1 MATHHIK
8 VAAGLVFGLGLA
20 AAPAF
25 AQSGAESGSQA
36 GGQYGSQAGGQ
47 YQGQAGG
54 QYQGQQGAQPGGQEG
69 FGARGQEGAGSGAGA
84 YGAYNRPATPNAES
98 VPQFWIADASLFI
111 GNAANA
117 AHTLS
122 VEEGL
127 DIQAPQV
134 LGDQASFLLAATN
147 RAISS
152 LVQLQQ
158 NAEQFEPTAVPAI
171 RMAVSQL
178 TAAKAMGGQAAQMA
192 NAGVLGPPF
201 TTNVRSAL
209 AHLAAAERELQTVGR
224 TYNAQHLTTA
234 SVCSASR
241 GAAALGVGISG
252 TGSRNKAKEGTQRS
266 GAPSGGTGNQGGAA
280 PSQQGGAAPQGTPE
294 K

>member
-1 MATHHIK
+1 M
-8 VAAGLVFGLGLA
+8 VA
-20 AAPAF
+20 
-25 AQSGAESGSQA
+25 
-36 GGQYGSQAGGQ
+36 
-47 YQGQAGG
+47 
-54 QYQGQQGAQPGGQEG
+54 
-69 FGARGQEGAGSGAGA
+69 
-84 YGAYNRPATPNAES
+84 N

-117 AHTLS
+117 AHVLS

-127 DIQAPQV
+127 DIQAPRV

-158 NAEQFEPTAVPAI
+158 SAESTDPAAVPSI
-171 RMAVSQL
+171 QMAVSQL
-178 TAAKAMGGQAAQMA
+178 TAAKAMAGQAAEA
-192 NAGVLGPPF
+192 VNAGTYGPAF

-209 AHLAAAERELQTVGR
+209 AHLAAAEREMQTVGR
-224 TYNAQHLTTA
+224 HFNAQHLTTA

-252 TGSRNKAKEGTQRS
+252 TGSRNKAGKEAPQR
-266 GAPSGGTGNQGGAA
+266 APSGGTGNQGGNQGGAA
-280 PSQQGGAAPQGTPE
+280 PSQQQGGAAPGGTQGGGTPE